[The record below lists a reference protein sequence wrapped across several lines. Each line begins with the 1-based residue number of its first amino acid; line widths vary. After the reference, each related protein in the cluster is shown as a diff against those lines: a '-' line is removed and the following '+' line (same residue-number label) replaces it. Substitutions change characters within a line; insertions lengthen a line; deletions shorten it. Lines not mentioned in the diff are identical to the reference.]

1 MKNIK
6 LAILTSTLIGLSCSS
21 AFAQSK
27 TNAWEGAY
35 GQIGIGYEIYSPSS
49 ATGTATIPMLGTFP
63 NTSSGQNAD
72 GLTGKFS
79 LGYNFGINSSYVL
92 GIEASMY
99 PGHSQSAATSSTTTL
114 PPMFGGPQTVNGT
127 YRAANVWVVSFI
139 PGFAIDKDRLA
150 YLKLGYSG
158 GTIESSSAIFSQQ
171 NISVGGFATGLGY
184 KQMFG
189 DSFYGFGE
197 VNYAAFSP
205 KSVSIA
211 TDAGTINSTTKG
223 TGTDFI
229 VGVGYRF

>member
-6 LAILTSTLIGLSCSS
+6 LAMLTSTLIGLSCSS

-49 ATGTATIPMLGTFP
+49 ATGTVITPYGTFP

-92 GIEASMY
+92 GLEASMY
-99 PGHSQSAATSSTTTL
+99 PGHSQSASTSSTTTT
-114 PPMFGGPQTVNGT
+114 PFGSTTVNGT
-127 YRAANVWVVSFI
+127 YRAANVWVVAFI
-139 PGFAIDKDRLA
+139 PGFVIDKDRLA

-171 NISVGGFATGLGY
+171 NIGVGGFATGLGY
-184 KQMFG
+184 KQMFS

-197 VNYAAFSP
+197 VNFAAFSP
-205 KSVSIA
+205 KSVTIA

>member
-6 LAILTSTLIGLSCSS
+6 LAMLTSTLIGLSCSS

-49 ATGTATIPMLGTFP
+49 ATGTVTIPSVGTFP

-99 PGHSQSAATSSTTTL
+99 PGHSQSAATSSTT
-114 PPMFGGPQTVNGT
+114 GPQTVNGT

-139 PGFAIDKDRLA
+139 PGFVIDKDRLA

-184 KQMFG
+184 KQMFS

-197 VNYAAFSP
+197 VNFAAFSP
-205 KSVSIA
+205 KSVTIA
-211 TDAGTINSTTKG
+211 TDTGATINSTTKG

>member
-6 LAILTSTLIGLSCSS
+6 LAMLTSTLIGLSCSS

-72 GLTGKFS
+72 GPTGKFS

-92 GIEASMY
+92 GLEASMY
-99 PGHSQSAATSSTTTL
+99 PGHSQSASTSSTTTT
-114 PPMFGGPQTVNGT
+114 PFGSTTVNGT
-127 YRAANVWVVSFI
+127 YRAANVWVVAFI
-139 PGFAIDKDRLA
+139 PGFVIDKDRLA

-184 KQMFG
+184 KQMFS

-197 VNYAAFSP
+197 VNFAAFSP
-205 KSVSIA
+205 KSVTIA

>member
-6 LAILTSTLIGLSCSS
+6 LAMLTSALIGLSCSS

-27 TNAWEGAY
+27 VNAWEGAY

-49 ATGTATIPMLGTFP
+49 ATGTVNAYGMTFP
-63 NTSSGQNAD
+63 NSSSGQNAT
-72 GLTGKFS
+72 GPTGKFS
-79 LGYNFGINSSYVL
+79 LGYNFGLNSSYVV

-99 PGHSQSAATSSTTTL
+99 PGHSQSAATTSTTTTPL
-114 PPMFGGPQTVNGT
+114 GSTTINGT

-139 PGFAIDKDRLA
+139 PGFVIDKDRLA

-184 KQMFG
+184 KQMFS
-189 DSFYGFGE
+189 DSFYGYGE

-205 KSVSIA
+205 KSVTIA
-211 TDAGTINSTTKG
+211 TDVGTINSTTKG

-229 VGVGYRF
+229 LGVGYRF